1 MLKERV
7 ITAIV
12 LLLILLGA
20 YWAGPVW
27 LSAVMAV
34 GFFRAQWE
42 WFKLARVPS
51 WIAALSRRLL
61 D

>member
-27 LSAVMAV
+27 FSAVMAI
-34 GFFRAQWE
+34 GFS
-42 WFKLARVPS
+42 LLNGNG
-51 WIAALSRRLL
+51 LS
-61 D
+61 